1 MPPDNAAT
9 VAAGTPVEFPRN
21 GPTDG
26 ATALRLTA
34 ATFSL
39 PAIGVYEV
47 SWQVSVT
54 EPGQLVLTL
63 NGNELDGAPLGE
75 LDTVAGRATGTSLI
89 TNTVL
94 IETTVIDSVLE
105 IRNPTGNTPALTITP
120 SAGGTQAASAWLVI
134 KRLL

>member
-1 MPPDNAAT
+1 MD
-9 VAAGTPVEFPRN
+9 FPN
-21 GPTDG
+21 DGPTDG
-26 ATALRLTA
+26 TTAIRLTA
-34 ATFSL
+34 DTFEL

-63 NGNELDGAPLGE
+63 NGNELDGDPPGE
-75 LDTVAGRATGTSLI
+75 LNTVAGRATGTSLI

-94 IETTVIDSVLE
+94 IQTTVIDSVLE
-105 IRNPTGNTPALTITP
+105 IRNPTDNTVALTITP
-120 SAGGTQAASAWLVI
+120 LAGGTEAASAWLVI

>member
-1 MPPDNAAT
+1 MD
-9 VAAGTPVEFPRN
+9 FPN
-21 GPTDG
+21 DGPTDG
-26 ATALRLTA
+26 VTASRLGPD
-34 ATFSL
+34 TFNL

-54 EPGQLVLTL
+54 EAGQLVLAL
-63 NGNELDGAPLGE
+63 NGNELDGLLAP

-105 IRNPTGNTPALTITP
+105 IRNPTGNATALTITP
-120 SAGGTQAASAWLVI
+120 IAGGTKPASAWLVI
-134 KRLL
+134 KRLA

>member
-1 MPPDNAAT
+1 MD
-9 VAAGTPVEFPRN
+9 FPRN

-26 ATALRLTA
+26 TTAIRLTA
-34 ATFSL
+34 DTFEL

-54 EPGQLVLTL
+54 EAGQLVLTL
-63 NGNELDGAPLGE
+63 NGNELDGDPPGE

-105 IRNPTGNTPALTITP
+105 IRNPTDNTTALTITP
-120 SAGGTQAASAWLVI
+120 IAGGTEAASAWLVI